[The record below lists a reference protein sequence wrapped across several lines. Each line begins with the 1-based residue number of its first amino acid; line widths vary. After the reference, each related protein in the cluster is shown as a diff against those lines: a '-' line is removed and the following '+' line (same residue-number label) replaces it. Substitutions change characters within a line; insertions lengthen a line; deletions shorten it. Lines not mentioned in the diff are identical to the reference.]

1 MQETST
7 KIIKSYH
14 GDVPFHIY
22 LKKYFAADK
31 KYGSRDRKQ
40 IASLCYNFFRL
51 GHSANNISIEDKILL
66 GTFLCEYKRS
76 DFLENIKPEW
86 NDLIGN

>member
-1 MQETST
+1 MYAKRYIETT
-7 KIIKSYH
+7 IKIISDYH

-40 IASLCYNFFRL
+40 IASLCYNFL
-51 GHSANNISIEDKILL
+51 G
-66 GTFLCEYKRS
+66 
-76 DFLENIKPEW
+76 
-86 NDLIGN
+86 